1 MKSHLRWTAFSVI
14 GALGLM
20 TTALAVESQNRQNL
34 VINGDFESGNHGFT
48 TGYALGDVSV
58 PGTYFIGPNPS
69 TAQGAMGDW
78 CNCGDHTTGNGN
90 MMILNGAASATLPVW
105 EQTVSVAP
113 SMNYTFSYWGAE
125 VDHDS
130 NSLPQL
136 SVRINGRV
144 IGKSILPELS
154 PDNGGQW
161 QNYTFTWNS
170 GTSHT
175 AELAIFDLNTD
186 ASWNDFAIDDV
197 SFSPVPGS
205 AGETASPARDASSSG
220 PITTHAQVMAKDK
233 QGIEISLKQE
243 EKIALMFMEAIGS
256 LENGCDL
263 HLSRKC
269 SLAELVAG
277 PNSPNWKIGKLKYD
291 PARDSNYKYSV
302 TITGTGWV
310 ASANPLRAG
319 LGGFFVDGSRGMI
332 ADSYYNANG
341 PATAK
346 DRPLD
351 EISVSGELFQVQ

>member
-1 MKSHLRWTAFSVI
+1 MKSHLGWTAFSLI

-20 TTALAVESQNRQNL
+20 TAAVAMEAQTSQNL
-34 VINGDFESGNHGFT
+34 VINGDFKSGNHGFT
-48 TGYALGDVSV
+48 TGYAFGDVSV

-69 TAQGAMGDW
+69 TAQGAFGDW
-78 CNCGDHTTGNGN
+78 CNCGDHTTGKGN
-90 MMILNGAASATLPVW
+90 MMIVNGAASATWPVW

-113 SMNYTFSYWGAE
+113 STNYSFSYWGAE

-136 SVRINGRV
+136 LVRINGRV

-175 AELAIFDLNTD
+175 ADLAIFDQNTD
-186 ASWNDFAIDDV
+186 ASWNDFVLDDI
-197 SFSPVPGS
+197 SFSPIPGS
-205 AGETASPARDASSSG
+205 AGEMASPARGASSSG
-220 PITTHAQVMAKDK
+220 PITTHAQVMIKDM
-233 QGIEISLKQE
+233 QGIEINLKQE

-256 LENGCDL
+256 LEDGCDL
-263 HLSRKC
+263 HLNRKC

-291 PARDSNYKYSV
+291 PARDPNYKYSI

-319 LGGFFVDGSRGMI
+319 LGGFFVDGNGGMI
-332 ADSYYNANG
+332 ANSYYKANG

-346 DRPLD
+346 DRKVD